1 MPLFAWFDSI
11 YTEPTSET
19 HPEFSLSLR
28 DGAGT
33 EAESSG
39 PTLVDR
45 DPSSIHNE
53 LIEFDPLEIPE
64 PIRQIEPGSYQ
75 PINPLDYVQPDV
87 DPVTQMELA
96 LEQMDALARQ
106 AANTHKFK
114 GEWHMW
120 DFQDGPGQY
129 HKHDPST
136 GHTIYTYVN
145 GNDVNRDVIY
155 DPDVFSRI
163 TAESEGGG
171 ARIAAKDA
179 LAVEALE
186 QAAIEMSY
194 NESLRGDNRFVFEPF
209 HAMSNLGESPVLK
222 EASNWDFICDIG
234 TSIKQANAT
243 HQLQDLGYW

>member
-33 EAESSG
+33 EAETSR
-39 PTLVDR
+39 PTLADH
-45 DPSSIHNE
+45 DPNSIHDK
-53 LIEFDPLEIPE
+53 LIDFDVSEISE
-64 PIRQIEPGSYQ
+64 IIQATEPGAYN
-75 PINPLDYVQPDV
+75 PINPIEYIQPDI
-87 DPVTQMELA
+87 DPVMQMELA
-96 LEQMDALARQ
+96 AAQGDAW
-106 AANTHKFK
+106 AAEAAGQHKTAFGRFHK
-114 GEWHMW
+114 W
-120 DFQDGPGQY
+120 DHQDGPRTF
-129 HKHDPST
+129 HKHVN
-136 GHTIYTYVN
+136 GHTITTTLDEN
-145 GNDVNRDVIY
+145 GDVAQRTTTGGTL
-155 DPDVFSRI
+155 SKI
-163 TAESEGGG
+163 TPESEGGG

-222 EASNWDFICDIG
+222 EASNWDVICDIG